1 MEYSLYVEGLSK
13 TFQTFK
19 LDNVSFKLPK
29 GSIMGFVGENGSGKT
44 TTIKLIL
51 NMLKKESG
59 DVCVFG
65 NDHIREK
72 TEIKKNIGVILADGF
87 FPDALT
93 LPQICKVMRSL
104 YTDFDQEKFDA
115 YVREFKLSDQ
125 QSISEFS
132 TGMKMKAKLAIV
144 LSYDPKLLILDEPT
158 NGLDPVARAEVL
170 DIFMEYIQDEE
181 KSIFLSSH
189 ITGDL
194 EKIADY
200 ITFIHDGKIVFS
212 ESREFLTDYYGILKC
227 AKSELEEIDR
237 EDIISKRV
245 NRFGY
250 ELLIKD
256 RQKIRDKYPEK
267 IIDPCIYRR
276 YYALLRKRRK
286 VMKGLLLKEFY
297 SLRSYMKTVGTMI
310 LFVSVIAF
318 FSNDMSYTSGITVV
332 WITMISVTTFS
343 IDHNVGWNQFSLT
356 LPISTNIIVLSK
368 YVLSAI
374 LVGLGGMISILL
386 NVLIT
391 IIRSGYISIEM
402 FYATAG
408 ICAVAL
414 LMIAVLLPLIYKY
427 GVEKVRIMMLFVFVI
442 PFGIFMLLSWLNV
455 PLPSKETISLLLK
468 LSPVFVLACL
478 GISYKISCGI
488 FQRKE
493 F

>member
-1 MEYSLYVEGLSK
+1 
-13 TFQTFK
+13 
-19 LDNVSFKLPK
+19 
-29 GSIMGFVGENGSGKT
+29 
-44 TTIKLIL
+44 
-51 NMLKKESG
+51 
-59 DVCVFG
+59 
-65 NDHIREK
+65 
-72 TEIKKNIGVILADGF
+72 
-87 FPDALT
+87 
-93 LPQICKVMRSL
+93 
-104 YTDFDQEKFDA
+104 
-115 YVREFKLSDQ
+115 
-125 QSISEFS
+125 
-132 TGMKMKAKLAIV
+132 
-144 LSYDPKLLILDEPT
+144 
-158 NGLDPVARAEVL
+158 
-170 DIFMEYIQDEE
+170 
-181 KSIFLSSH
+181 
-189 ITGDL
+189 
-194 EKIADY
+194 
-200 ITFIHDGKIVFS
+200 
-212 ESREFLTDYYGILKC
+212 
-227 AKSELEEIDR
+227 
-237 EDIISKRV
+237 
-245 NRFGY
+245 
-250 ELLIKD
+250 
-256 RQKIRDKYPEK
+256 
-267 IIDPCIYRR
+267 
-276 YYALLRKRRK
+276 
-286 VMKGLLLKEFY
+286 MKGLLLKEFY

-310 LFVSVIAF
+310 LFVSAIAF

>member
-59 DVCVFG
+59 VVCVFG
-65 NDHIREK
+65 KDHIREK

-170 DIFMEYIQDEE
+170 DIFMDYIQDEE

-237 EDIISKRV
+237 EDIVSKRV

-250 ELLIKD
+250 EVLIKD
-256 RQKIRDKYPEK
+256 RKKIRDKYPEK
-267 IIDPCIYRR
+267 IIDPASIDDIML
-276 YYALLRKRRK
+276 YYA
-286 VMKGLLLKEFY
+286 KG
-297 SLRSYMKTVGTMI
+297 
-310 LFVSVIAF
+310 
-318 FSNDMSYTSGITVV
+318 
-332 WITMISVTTFS
+332 
-343 IDHNVGWNQFSLT
+343 
-356 LPISTNIIVLSK
+356 
-368 YVLSAI
+368 
-374 LVGLGGMISILL
+374 
-386 NVLIT
+386 
-391 IIRSGYISIEM
+391 
-402 FYATAG
+402 
-408 ICAVAL
+408 
-414 LMIAVLLPLIYKY
+414 
-427 GVEKVRIMMLFVFVI
+427 EK
-442 PFGIFMLLSWLNV
+442 
-455 PLPSKETISLLLK
+455 
-468 LSPVFVLACL
+468 
-478 GISYKISCGI
+478 
-488 FQRKE
+488 
-493 F
+493 